1 MPMKYKQFYILQ
13 ILIWPASHSV
23 RLIDCGLRNVNVW
36 FSKLYADMQCH
47 CQNTELLKGKCSAL
61 AMYGKLNL
69 VDHKFQ
75 SRKNKRQRTQL
86 QFEDQVAYIEEIN

>member
-1 MPMKYKQFYILQ
+1 
-13 ILIWPASHSV
+13 
-23 RLIDCGLRNVNVW
+23 
-36 FSKLYADMQCH
+36 MQCH

-75 SRKNKRQRTQL
+75 YRKNKRQRQQL
-86 QFEDQVAYIEEIN
+86 QFENQVAYIEELN